1 MAKKKTKTPHS
12 VLEQRRKHYIAHRK
26 ERLRYA
32 REYYEKNKETII
44 KKSAKKAASDPDYA
58 AKKKEY
64 QKKYYRKNKA
74 RLKKARLLAKKISK
88 EKSVNGYHVWDK
100 YGIDNE

>member
-1 MAKKKTKTPHS
+1 M
-12 VLEQRRKHYIAHRK
+12 AHRE

-32 REYYEKNKETII
+32 REYYEKNKEAIL
-44 KKSAKKAASDPDYA
+44 KKSAKRSVNDLDYA

-74 RLKKARLLAKKISK
+74 SLKKARLLAKKISK